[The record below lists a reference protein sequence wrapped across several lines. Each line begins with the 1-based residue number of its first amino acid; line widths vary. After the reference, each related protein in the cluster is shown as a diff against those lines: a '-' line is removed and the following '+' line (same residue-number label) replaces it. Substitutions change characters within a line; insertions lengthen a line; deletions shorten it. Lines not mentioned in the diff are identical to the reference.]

1 MNIKS
6 LKAIRICSVILLRT
20 ELTLG
25 LVNSVYDTHLSLV
38 FLTRE
43 FKETIK
49 SYGKQTTRQTT
60 ANQRIR
66 LNYALHHCV

>member
-6 LKAIRICSVILLRT
+6 LQAIGICCVILLRT
-20 ELTLG
+20 ELALRP
-25 LVNSVYDTHLSLV
+25 VNSVYDTHLSFV

-43 FKETIK
+43 FKENIGI
-49 SYGKQTTRQTT
+49 YGKQTTQHTT